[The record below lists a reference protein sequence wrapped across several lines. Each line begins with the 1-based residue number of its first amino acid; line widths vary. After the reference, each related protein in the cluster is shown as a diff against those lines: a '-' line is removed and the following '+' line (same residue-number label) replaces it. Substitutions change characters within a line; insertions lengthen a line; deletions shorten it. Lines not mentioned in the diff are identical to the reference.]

1 MKNTHGTE
9 IVPIFYYGGMLV
21 PLRRV
26 LEEGEVRVRSRMAVT
41 IAATPKKR
49 KE

>member
-26 LEEGEVRVRSRMAVT
+26 LEEGEVHLRGEEAEWR
-41 IAATPKKR
+41 
-49 KE
+49 